1 MSATATSLTGAM
13 LQWLNDHAAE
23 GIFTTDMDLR
33 IRSWNEWLHTATG
46 LGASAAIGRDLF
58 EVIPSLKE
66 RGFDAYY
73 REALAGEV
81 KVLSHKLHRF
91 VVPSMRSG
99 EQIPQSGRI
108 APLLQDGVVVGT
120 ITVIADVSERV
131 VAEHELRAQIATAE
145 RARHV
150 AEEASRVKDEFL
162 ATLSHEIRTPL
173 NAVLGWTRILR
184 SREHDAATLARAIE
198 VIDRNASAQLTL
210 ISDMLDMARITAGKL
225 RLGVGEVDL
234 PATIKTAV
242 DAVRPAAEARGI
254 DIVLDASSSVPLLR
268 GDADRLLQVFWN
280 LLSNAVK
287 FTDTGGHISI
297 RITSFANEVRVA
309 ITDTGIGIAAE
320 FLPQVFQRFKQADPS
335 AARRHGGLGLGLALV
350 RELVHL
356 HGGSV
361 GAESAGLQAG
371 TTFTVVLPVPVA
383 GTIARRESPPPQQKS
398 VLSGVHILIVE
409 DDADA
414 REIVSTT
421 VADAGASVTAV
432 GSVAEALGTLRDN
445 RSDRPDV
452 VVADIGLPGADG
464 YTLISEIRCLSPEE
478 GGRLPVIAV
487 TAYATAEDRRT
498 ALGAGFFA
506 HIPKPFAP
514 ENLVSTIARA
524 VEPTV

>member
-1 MSATATSLTGAM
+1 
-13 LQWLNDHAAE
+13 
-23 GIFTTDMDLR
+23 
-33 IRSWNEWLHTATG
+33 
-46 LGASAAIGRDLF
+46 
-58 EVIPSLKE
+58 
-66 RGFDAYY
+66 
-73 REALAGEV
+73 
-81 KVLSHKLHRF
+81 
-91 VVPSMRSG
+91 
-99 EQIPQSGRI
+99 
-108 APLLQDGVVVGT
+108 
-120 ITVIADVSERV
+120 
-131 VAEHELRAQIATAE
+131 
-145 RARHV
+145 
-150 AEEASRVKDEFL
+150 
-162 ATLSHEIRTPL
+162 
-173 NAVLGWTRILR
+173 
-184 SREHDAATLARAIE
+184 
-198 VIDRNASAQLTL
+198 
-210 ISDMLDMARITAGKL
+210 
-225 RLGVGEVDL
+225 
-234 PATIKTAV
+234 
-242 DAVRPAAEARGI
+242 
-254 DIVLDASSSVPLLR
+254 
-268 GDADRLLQVFWN
+268 
-280 LLSNAVK
+280 VK

-297 RITSFANEVRVA
+297 RITSLPNEVRVA

-361 GAESAGLQAG
+361 DAESAGLQAG
-371 TTFTVVLPVPVA
+371 TTFTVILPVPVA
-383 GTIARRESPPPQQKS
+383 GTIARRESRPPQRKS
-398 VLSGVHILIVE
+398 VLSGIHILIVE

-445 RSDRPDV
+445 RGERPDV

-464 YTLISEIRCLSPEE
+464 YTLISEIRCLPPEE